1 MHQLLMRRLLLWRAM
16 VASEVVAAINVITA
30 AIKSVVPSAKIGSMV
45 ATEDEASPQP
55 AGESEAAAAGQVS
68 ATDGSGDDDDEDDRK
83 TPAVT
88 FAELEPDIDEQTRVA
103 AAVGLNSICKSR
115 KKQD

>member
-1 MHQLLMRRLLLWRAM
+1 M
-16 VASEVVAAINVITA
+16 VASEVVAALNAITA

-88 FAELEPDIDEQTRVA
+88 FAELEADIDQQTRVA
-103 AAVGLNSICKSR
+103 AAVGLNSICTSR